1 MMALLR
7 SRKTMFV
14 LVGLVVVGLV
24 ISGAIGLFQSFNAAP
39 VAGPEGQGQQGQGEQ
54 GQGQQGSPD
63 GQQQEPPPEVD
74 VLGSPPSGFTYV
86 DQDEAHCNGSICFR
100 LILVAGEDGEE
111 LDMETDEVVGT
122 VYEHL
127 LANGWNQELPPEAD
141 SPDDIALTDSVLTDG
156 DILVADSSSPG
167 DSIPVIMLG
176 NAGMPA
182 Y

>member
-39 VAGPEGQGQQGQGEQ
+39 VAQGEQ
-54 GQGQQGSPD
+54 GQGQGQQGTPE
-63 GQQQEPPPEVD
+63 GQQQEPPPDVD
-74 VLGSPPSGFTYV
+74 ALGSPPSGFTYV

-100 LILVAGEDGEE
+100 LILVAGEEGEA
-111 LDMETDEVVGT
+111 LDMETDEAIGT

-127 LANGWNQELPPEAD
+127 LANGWEQELPSEAD
-141 SPDDIALTDSVLTDG
+141 SPDDIELTDSVLTDG
-156 DILVADSSSPG
+156 EILVADSSSPG
-167 DSIPVIMLG
+167 DSVPVLMLG

>member
-7 SRKTMFV
+7 SRRTLYV

-24 ISGAIGLFQSFNAAP
+24 VSGAIGLFQSFNAPP
-39 VAGPEGQGQQGQGEQ
+39 VANPGGQGQQERPGQGQQGEQ
-54 GQGQQGSPD
+54 PD
-63 GQQQEPPPEVD
+63 PPPD
-74 VLGSPPSGFTYV
+74 VGALGSPPSGLSYV
-86 DQDEAHCNGSICFR
+86 DQDEAHCAQGHCFR

-111 LDMETDEVVGT
+111 LDTETEEVIRS

-127 LANGWNQELPPEAD
+127 LANGWEQELPPDAESA
-141 SPDDIALTDSVLTDG
+141 DDIALTDSVLTDG
-156 DILVADSSSPG
+156 TTLVADSSAPAA
-167 DSIPVIMLG
+167 DALPVLMLG

>member
-7 SRKTMFV
+7 SRRLLYV

-24 ISGAIGLFQSFNAAP
+24 VSGAIGLFQSFNAPSTAAP
-39 VAGPEGQGQQGQGEQ
+39 GGDRGQQGQPEQPGQGQGEQ
-54 GQGQQGSPD
+54 P
-63 GQQQEPPPEVD
+63 EPPPGVD
-74 VLGSPPSGFTYV
+74 SLGRPPSGFTYV
-86 DQDEAHCNGSICFR
+86 DEDEAHCAQGQCFR
-100 LILVAGEDGEE
+100 LIVIAGEDGQEFDGDAEE
-111 LDMETDEVVGT
+111 AVES

-127 LANGWNQELPPEAD
+127 LNNGWSQELPPDVE

-156 DILVADSSSPG
+156 TTLVADSTAPSA
-167 DSIPVIMLG
+167 DALPVLMLG